1 MLYIEEFNVK
11 IIYID
16 LNNEKIV
23 ILYDVNVDVIELLNE
38 IDIYINILNRIDKN
52 IFYLYGEFYN
62 LLKEKVLFL
71 ILMFVEDLNEID
83 WKYNDYNLVFNN
95 DVLIILDFI
104 VEFIVGVIDIMFD
117 ERVYFLKW
125 VEFRKEILDEIFL
138 L

>member
-62 LLKEKVLFL
+62 LLKEKALFL

-95 DVLIILDFI
+95 DVLIISDFI

-125 VEFRKEILDEIFL
+125 VEFKKEILDEIFL